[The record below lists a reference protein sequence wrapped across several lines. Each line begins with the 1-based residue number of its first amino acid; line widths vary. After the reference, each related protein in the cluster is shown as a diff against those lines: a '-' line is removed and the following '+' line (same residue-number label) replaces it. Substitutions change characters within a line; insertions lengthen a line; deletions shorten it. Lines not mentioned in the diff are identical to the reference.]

1 MSETLWIK
9 MANLVFELDKKLDP
23 TSPLDRTRN
32 KMKLVLEEANIY
44 IYNPIGEKYA
54 ETRTDLEANISGT
67 STNDLYITDVVKPV
81 IYTNNIGKKEL
92 LQKGIVIV
100 SGK

>member
-1 MSETLWIK
+1 MSDTLWIK
-9 MANLVFELDKKLDP
+9 MANLVFELEKKLEP
-23 TSPLDRTRN
+23 ASPLDRTKN
-32 KMKLVLEEANIY
+32 KMKSVLEEANIY
-44 IYNPIGEKYA
+44 IYNPIGEKYS

-67 STNDLYITDVVKPV
+67 STNDLHITDVVKPV
-81 IYTNNIGKKEL
+81 IYTSNSSKKEL